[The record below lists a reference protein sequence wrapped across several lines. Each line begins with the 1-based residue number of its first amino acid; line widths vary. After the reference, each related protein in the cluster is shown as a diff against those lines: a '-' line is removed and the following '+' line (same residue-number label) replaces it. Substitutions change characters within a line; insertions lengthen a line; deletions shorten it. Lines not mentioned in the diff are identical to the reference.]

1 MLHALV
7 LVFVLAVPT
16 FGPVPEPSASATPGP
31 APAYLRVP
39 TTGNE
44 ALIVNSGSTNRAGY
58 RLRVFADGT
67 TALQQGDVPLKKR
80 ISQTLVTRFFADL
93 QAAGPLDKLQIPHCM
108 KSASFGSTTQIGY
121 RGVMSG
127 DVSCFGGSQTVR
139 TLSIDAS
146 AIADAAGVSML
157 PRPLPSP

>member
-1 MLHALV
+1 MLPFALA
-7 LVFVLAVPT
+7 LALAVPT
-16 FGPVPEPSASATPGP
+16 FGPVPDSSATPGP

-39 TTGNE
+39 ATGTE

-58 RLRVFADGT
+58 RLRVYADGT
-67 TALQQGDVPLKKR
+67 TALQQGDVPIKKR
-80 ISQTLVTRFFADL
+80 IPAELVTRFFADL
-93 QAAGPLDKLQIPHCM
+93 KAAGPLDRLQLPHCM
-108 KSASFGSTTQIGY
+108 KSTSFGSTTQIGY

-127 DVSCFGGSQTVR
+127 DVSCPGSSPALR
-139 TLSIDAS
+139 ALAIDVT

>member
-1 MLHALV
+1 MLLAL
-7 LVFVLAVPT
+7 LLLAVPT
-16 FGPVPEPSASATPGP
+16 FGPVPDASASAPPGP

-39 TTGNE
+39 TNGSE
-44 ALIVNSGSTNRAGY
+44 ALILNSGSTNRAGY

-80 ISQTLVTRFFADL
+80 IPQTLATHFFADL
-93 QAAGPLDKLQIPHCM
+93 KAAGPLDKLQLPHCM

-127 DVSCFGGSQTVR
+127 DVSCFGDSQTVR
-139 TLSIDAS
+139 ALSIDAT

-157 PRPLPSP
+157 PRPMPSP